1 MDEMSERIDDLE
13 KTVCQLVQENN
24 NKDQLGGNI
33 MINIRKWLQKWKIN
47 LINKCLNLKKNLKWK
62 K

>member
-24 NKDQLGGNI
+24 NKDQFGGKLRFYIDNEFK
-33 MINIRKWLQKWKIN
+33 NE
-47 LINKCLNLKKNLKWK
+47 NKYDK
-62 K
+62 